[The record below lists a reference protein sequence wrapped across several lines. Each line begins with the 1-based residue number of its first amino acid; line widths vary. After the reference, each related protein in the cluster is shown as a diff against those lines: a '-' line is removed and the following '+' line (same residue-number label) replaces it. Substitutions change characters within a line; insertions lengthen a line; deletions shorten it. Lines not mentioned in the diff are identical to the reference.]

1 MQKNS
6 EPVQKITIVPRTMG
20 ALGYVMQ
27 VPEEEKYLNSK
38 AELEAIIIGLLGG
51 RAAEELK
58 FESVTTGASN
68 DIERATALARNM
80 VTQYG
85 MSERFGLMG
94 LATVES
100 QYLEGRAVLN
110 CSDVTAAAVDEE
122 VRKILESSYQ
132 EAKRI
137 LSENMDAM
145 DVIADFLIKQET
157 ITGKE
162 FMKMFNDVRAQR
174 DGGQALLT
182 DQQTEDKA
190 GQAAAAE
197 EASKTEE
204 TAAAETPAEPVK
216 SAEEAASRETEE
228 SAAAEPS
235 AEMEAA
241 EAPAEPVK
249 SAEAAEAPAEPGESA
264 EETEP
269 LETEQAAEAEKSAQ
283 EQAPAETEVT
293 AEEQASTE
301 TEVTA
306 EEQVPAETEESTENA
321 DGLSPEE
328 LVRRTNSPRGR
339 YSHVSADDIFGEE

>member
-1 MQKNS
+1 
-6 EPVQKITIVPRTMG
+6 
-20 ALGYVMQ
+20 MQ

-122 VRKILESSYQ
+122 VRKILETSYR

-162 FMKMFNDVRAQR
+162 FMKMFNDVRAKR
-174 DGGQALLT
+174 DGGQGETAEEQT
-182 DQQTEDKA
+182 ASEEDAASEEETGAASEVQQI
-190 GQAAAAE
+190 AAE
-197 EASKTEE
+197 EAVSDTAEIPVAEIVSAIEE
-204 TAAAETPAEPVK
+204 RTAAEDVSAAEEAPAAAEIPAAEIV
-216 SAEEAASRETEE
+216 SAAEDISAAENVPAAEAASEAEDRP
-228 SAAAEPS
+228 AAEEVRP
-235 AEMEAA
+235 ENET
-241 EAPAEPVK
+241 APVSSSPK
-249 SAEAAEAPAEPGESA
+249 GRFS
-264 EETEP
+264 
-269 LETEQAAEAEKSAQ
+269 
-283 EQAPAETEVT
+283 
-293 AEEQASTE
+293 
-301 TEVTA
+301 
-306 EEQVPAETEESTENA
+306 QVS
-321 DGLSPEE
+321 L
-328 LVRRTNSPRGR
+328 
-339 YSHVSADDIFGEE
+339 DDLFGEK